1 MGNLTLNSVSLERL
15 QNREQLL
22 RSIDILRREVDA
34 DGTISEL
41 V

>member
-1 MGNLTLNSVSLERL
+1 MGNLTLNGVSLERL
-15 QNREQLL
+15 QNRKQLL
-22 RSIDILRREVDA
+22 RSIDSLRREVDA